1 MSYHYK
7 GKTLDSFPADLSILA
22 EVEVEYETLPGWK
35 EDISKCRAFEALPVN
50 AQKYI
55 LRIEDILKVKS
66 KYLRDNMICD
76 CFDHRDCHL
85 TAL

>member
-66 KYLRDNMICD
+66 KYLQDNMN
-76 CFDHRDCHL
+76 HML
-85 TAL
+85 T